1 MLFHAVSRAASRVV
15 LGPLL
20 LSVLAGCALAA
31 PVTITQPLLLHTD
44 AASTL
49 AQIEPRLQQA
59 LLQAS
64 TDSQPTGLVVAEQLR
79 PVSPGWFAFNL
90 KCENDASCQL
100 VRERF
105 AAQHEWVLD
114 LIDDQ
119 RRSLPTPPNRSRAR

>member
-1 MLFHAVSRAASRVV
+1 MSFQALSRVV

-20 LSVLAGCALAA
+20 LSVLTGCALAA
-31 PVTITQPLLLHTD
+31 PAALTQPLLLHTN

-49 AQIEPRLQQA
+49 AQIERLLPQA
-59 LLQAS
+59 ILQAS
-64 TDSQPTGLVVAEQLR
+64 AGSQPAGQITAQQLR

-90 KCENDASCQL
+90 NCDTEADCQH
-100 VRERF
+100 VRERL

-119 RRSLPTPPNRSRAR
+119 RRSLPTSPQRSRAR